1 MVLRL
6 SFRHNTNGT
15 TITEAKGDKL
25 DEWLSFLRQS
35 LTTLA
40 AMELYEIP
48 LIIVTGFGA
57 AFLNTVGGG
66 GSLFSVP
73 ILTFL
78 GLPITNANATSRVAL
93 LFQNVFAVGGFRSK
107 GIELPWP
114 YSLYLGISSL
124 FGGVIGAMLASTIKD
139 EVFNKIFVGVM
150 ILSVFLILF
159 DPIRSKGAEKLST
172 KNQVLGTILF
182 FFIGIYGGF
191 VQAGIGFMVIAVLS
205 IVNNLSLVKSN
216 FVKVFAA
223 IVYTGVSVIVFALEG
238 KIIWLT
244 GFVLAIGHALGGWYA
259 SRWSVDKGEVWI
271 KRVMIVSII
280 AMAIK
285 LWFF

>member
-1 MVLRL
+1 
-6 SFRHNTNGT
+6 
-15 TITEAKGDKL
+15 
-25 DEWLSFLRQS
+25 
-35 LTTLA
+35 
-40 AMELYEIP
+40 MELYQIP
-48 LIIVTGFGA
+48 LIIITGFCA

-78 GLPITNANATSRVAL
+78 GLPITTANGTSRVAL
-93 LFQNVFAVGGFRSK
+93 LFQNLFAVGGFRSK

-114 YSLYLGISSL
+114 YSLYLGIASL
-124 FGGVIGAMLASTIKD
+124 FGGIIGALLASTIKD

-150 ILSVFLILF
+150 ILSVFLILYN
-159 DPIRSKGAEKLST
+159 PTKSNGTEKLST
-172 KNQVLGTILF
+172 RNQVVGTIFF

-205 IVNNLSLVKSN
+205 MVNNLSLVKSN
-216 FVKVFAA
+216 YVKVFAA
-223 IVYTGVSVIVFALEG
+223 IVYTGVSIIIFALEG
-238 KIIWLT
+238 KIIWAV

-271 KRVMIVSII
+271 KRVMIASII

>member
-1 MVLRL
+1 
-6 SFRHNTNGT
+6 
-15 TITEAKGDKL
+15 
-25 DEWLSFLRQS
+25 
-35 LTTLA
+35 
-40 AMELYEIP
+40 MELYQIP
-48 LIIVTGFGA
+48 LIIITGFCA

-78 GLPITNANATSRVAL
+78 GLPITTANGTSRVAL
-93 LFQNVFAVGGFRSK
+93 LFQNIFAVGGFRSK

-114 YSLYLGISSL
+114 YSLYLGIASL
-124 FGGVIGAMLASTIKD
+124 FGGIIGAFLASTIKD
-139 EVFNKIFVGVM
+139 DVFNKIFVVVM
-150 ILSVFLILF
+150 VLAVFLILY
-159 DPIRSKGAEKLST
+159 DPIKSKGPEKLAT
-172 KNQVLGTILF
+172 KNQVIGTIFF

-191 VQAGIGFMVIAVLS
+191 VQAGIGFMVIAVLG

-216 FVKVFAA
+216 YVKVFAA
-223 IVYTGVSVIVFALEG
+223 IVYTGVSVIIFASQG
-238 KIIWLT
+238 KIIWAVGL
-244 GFVLAIGHALGGWYA
+244 VLAIGHALGGWYA

-271 KRVMIVSII
+271 KRIMIASII

>member
-1 MVLRL
+1 MLPY
-6 SFRHNTNGT
+6 
-15 TITEAKGDKL
+15 
-25 DEWLSFLRQS
+25 DEY
-35 LTTLA
+35 A
-40 AMELYEIP
+40 VIIPMELYEIP
-48 LIIVTGFGA
+48 LVIITGFLA

-78 GLPITNANATSRVAL
+78 GMPITDANATSRVAI

-124 FGGVIGAMLASTIKD
+124 GGGLIGALLASHIKD
-139 EVFNKIFVGVM
+139 DVFNKIFVGVM
-150 ILSVFLILF
+150 FLSVFLILYNPF
-159 DPIRSKGAEKLST
+159 KSEGKERYTFKSQLIG
-172 KNQVLGTILF
+172 VICF

-191 VQAGIGFMVIAVLS
+191 VQAGVGFMVIAVLS
-205 IVNNLSLVKSN
+205 AVNNLNLVKSN
-216 FVKVFAA
+216 YVKVFSA
-223 IVYTGVSVIVFALEG
+223 IVYTVASVAVFAFEG
-238 KIIWLT
+238 KISWVT
-244 GFVLAIGHALGGWYA
+244 GLILSIGHALGGWYA

-271 KRVMIVSII
+271 KRVMIISII
-280 AMAIK
+280 LMAIK